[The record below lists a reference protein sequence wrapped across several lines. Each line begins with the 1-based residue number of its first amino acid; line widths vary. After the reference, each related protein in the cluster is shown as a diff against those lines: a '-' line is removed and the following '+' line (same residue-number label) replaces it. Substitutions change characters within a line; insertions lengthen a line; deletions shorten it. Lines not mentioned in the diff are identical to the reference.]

1 MSENIVIALDAM
13 GGDYAP
19 DIVVKGVDLIRIRFP
34 QARFLLF
41 GDEVGLAPL
50 LKEYPG
56 VAKICELRH
65 TDQAIKSEDK
75 PSQALRKGR
84 KSSMRLAIDS
94 VRDGEAGAIVS
105 AGNTGALMAMAKFS
119 LRMMQGIDRPAIASV
134 FPSPRG
140 ETVMLDLGANV
151 ECDADNL
158 VQFAFMGADFAR
170 AVLGRVPPRIGL
182 LNVGIEEL
190 KGNDTVKEAGDRLKA
205 IENPPFVY
213 QGFVEGDDIT
223 RGTVDVIVTDGF
235 TGNVALKT
243 AEGVVRMFSDFLR
256 AGFSSSLMA
265 KIGYLFSR
273 GGLNILKERLDPRA
287 YNGGVLLGLN
297 GICVK
302 SHGGTD
308 ETGFANAIGVAIEM
322 VSDDMIVKMKDHFEK
337 FDMAAQMSNNAAASD
352 DEAENETS
360 NNGTAS
366 PAEPKVGKSAGA
378 LEDAGQNGN

>member
-1 MSENIVIALDAM
+1 MPENIVIALDAM
-13 GGDYAP
+13 GGDHAP
-19 DIVVKGVDLIRIRFP
+19 GIVIKGIDLIRVRFP

-41 GDEVGLAPL
+41 GDEARLTPL
-50 LKEYPG
+50 LKDYPG
-56 VAKICELRH
+56 VRAVCELRH
-65 TDQAIKSEDK
+65 TDEAVKSEDK

-84 KSSMRLAIDS
+84 KSSMRLAIDA
-94 VRDGEAGAIVS
+94 VRDGEAGGVVS

-119 LRMMQGIDRPAIASV
+119 IRMLPGIDRPAIASV
-134 FPSPRG
+134 LPSPKG

-190 KGNDTVKEAGDRLKA
+190 KGHDTIKEAGDRLKS
-205 IENPPFVY
+205 IDSPPFEY
-213 QGFVEGDDIT
+213 HGFVEGDDIT
-223 RGTVDVIVTDGF
+223 RGVVDVVVTDGF

-243 AEGVVRMFSDFLR
+243 AEGVVRLFTDFLR
-256 AGFSSSLMA
+256 LGFRSSLLSR
-265 KIGYLFSR
+265 IGYLLAR
-273 GGLNILKERLDPRA
+273 GGLNVLKERLDPRA

-308 ETGFANAIGVAIEM
+308 ATGFANAIGVAIEM
-322 VSDDMIVKMKDHFEK
+322 VSDNMIEKMIAHFET
-337 FDMAAQMSNNAAASD
+337 FDMVAKMSNNGAGTEGETDQD
-352 DEAENETS
+352 DA
-360 NNGTAS
+360 
-366 PAEPKVGKSAGA
+366 AGA
-378 LEDAGQNGN
+378 TADPGPAQTKEEVAQPSNKFEDAG

>member
-1 MSENIVIALDAM
+1 MPENIVIALDAM
-13 GGDYAP
+13 GGDHAP
-19 DIVVKGVDLIRIRFP
+19 DIVIKGIDIIRIRFP

-41 GDEVGLAPL
+41 GDEARLNPL
-50 LKEYPG
+50 LKNYPG
-56 VAKICELRH
+56 VRKACDIRH
-65 TDQAIKSEDK
+65 TDEAIKSEDK

-84 KSSMRLAIDS
+84 KSSMRLAIDA
-94 VRDGEAGAIVS
+94 VRDGEAGAVVS

-119 LRMMQGIDRPAIASV
+119 LRMMAGIDRPAIASV
-134 FPSPRG
+134 FPSPKG

-151 ECDADNL
+151 ECDSDNL

-170 AVLGRVPPRIGL
+170 AVLGRVPPRVAL

-190 KGNDTVKEAGDRLKA
+190 KGNDTIREAGERLRS

-223 RGTVDVIVTDGF
+223 KGVVDVVVTDGF
-235 TGNVALKT
+235 TGNVALKA
-243 AEGVVRMFSDFLR
+243 AEGVVRLFTDFLR
-256 AGFSSSLMA
+256 AGFKSSLMSR
-265 KIGYLFSR
+265 IGYLFAR

-297 GICVK
+297 GVCVK

-322 VSDDMIVKMKDHFEK
+322 VSDNMVEKMRNHFEA
-337 FDMAAQMSNNAAASD
+337 FDMAAKMSNNAGGSEPD
-352 DEAENETS
+352 PESEPETS
-360 NNGTAS
+360 S
-366 PAEPKVGKSAGA
+366 PAARPKNKKMDQPSSTV
-378 LEDAGQNGN
+378 EDAG